1 MDFLLNTGINLDAG
15 FFTFLVA
22 ITLLTMSPGV
32 DTLVVICNTLRGGFM
47 DGAITSFAIGLG
59 LFVHAV
65 ISAGGISLILLQSAV
80 LFAVL
85 KVVGALYLIWLG
97 YKNLKSAFRSRRG
110 VGAGGALALSTAT
123 AQVAVWKSFREG
135 FLSNVLNPKT
145 IVFYMAFL
153 PQFIQPEEPVMLKSL
168 LLAGIHFV
176 IANLWQ
182 LAVILMV
189 AKAAALLS
197 LPRVRAG
204 VDTTVG
210 GFLAMMGVHLL
221 MSDK

>member
-32 DTLVVICNTLRGGFM
+32 DTLVVIRNTLRGGFK
-47 DGAITSFAIGLG
+47 DGAITSFAICLG

-123 AQVAVWKSFREG
+123 AQVSVWKSFREG

-204 VDTTVG
+204 VDATVG